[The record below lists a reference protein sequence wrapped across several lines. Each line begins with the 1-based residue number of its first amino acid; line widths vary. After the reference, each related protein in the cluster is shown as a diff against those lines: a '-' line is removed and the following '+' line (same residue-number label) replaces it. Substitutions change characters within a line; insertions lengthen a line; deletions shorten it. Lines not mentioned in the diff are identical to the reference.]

1 MRSFME
7 WGATVVLLIAW
18 NVSAKGEDFVD
29 IQLHPDYREAVLAN
43 QFLMHGA
50 VDVITTANDG
60 EVLVGVGVVALK
72 EGSNNHAASALAAQ
86 TVAKAKAKRAVAQ
99 FLRSDVSTESTIR
112 RETREETVQSEG
124 GQTERVKRVQRFFE
138 THIAERATMVRRVK
152 DLGSWMSSDRTTLYA
167 ACGVFPE
174 P

>member
-1 MRSFME
+1 MRSFMD
-7 WGATVVLLIAW
+7 WGATVVLLISLS
-18 NVSAKGEDFVD
+18 VSANGEDFVD
-29 IQLHPDYREAVLAN
+29 IRLHPDYREAVLAN
-43 QFLMHGA
+43 EFLAHGA
-50 VDVITTANDG
+50 VDVITTAKDG

-72 EGSNNHAASALAAQ
+72 DGSSNPAASALAAQ

-99 FLRSDVSTESTIR
+99 FLRSEVSTESTIR
-112 RETREETVQSEG
+112 RETREESMQTEG
-124 GQTERVKRVQRFFE
+124 GQIERVKRVQRFLE